1 MAAASKGDT
10 VYIDYTGR
18 LDDGS
23 VFDSSEGKDPLEFVL
38 GSGMV
43 IPGFDAAVT
52 GMEVGETQTTHI
64 PAAEAYGART
74 DELLVTVPKDQ
85 LPPGMEVS
93 AGDQLQVS
101 DDEGRVQLVTVVEV
115 GDDTMVI
122 DANHPLAGKDL
133 TFDITLVRIG

>member
-10 VYIDYTGR
+10 VFIDYTGR

-43 IPGFDAAVT
+43 IPGFDEAVA
-52 GMEVGETQTTHI
+52 GMEVGDTQTAHI
-64 PAAEAYGART
+64 PAAQAYGPRT
-74 DELLVTVPKDQ
+74 EELMVTVPKDQ
-85 LPPGMEVS
+85 LPPGMDVS
-93 AGDQLQVS
+93 PGDQLQVS
-101 DDEGRVQLVTVVEV
+101 DEEGRVQLVTVSEV
-115 GDDTMVI
+115 GDETMVI